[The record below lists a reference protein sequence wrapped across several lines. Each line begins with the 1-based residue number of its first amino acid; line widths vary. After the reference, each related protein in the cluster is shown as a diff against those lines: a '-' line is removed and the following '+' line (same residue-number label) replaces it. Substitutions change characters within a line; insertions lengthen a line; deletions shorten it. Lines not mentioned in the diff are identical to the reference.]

1 MKLHQIKYSGYG
13 EILYR
18 DFSCVCSEGSYHTE
32 HQKKHHC
39 LIGGKNGFR
48 KIPND
53 KSHNETKTK
62 RMSIDIKEKYVHIH
76 QLIDDMRSTLN
87 FYFSPL
93 IMNEGTK
100 VDVSTLRLCSS
111 GIPKDTTL
119 YHAIIT
125 ADGNCLPYSG
135 SVIASGNEDG
145 GGNAS

>member
-13 EILYR
+13 EILFR
-18 DFSCVCSEGSYHTE
+18 DFSCVCSE
-32 HQKKHHC
+32 
-39 LIGGKNGFR
+39 
-48 KIPND
+48 
-53 KSHNETKTK
+53 
-62 RMSIDIKEKYVHIH
+62 EKYVHIH
-76 QLIDDMRSTLN
+76 ELIDDMRSTLN

-100 VDVSTLRLCSS
+100 VDVSTLRLCPP

-119 YHAIIT
+119 YHAMIT

-145 GGNAS
+145 EEMRVRLIIESCIHK